1 MIKRRGR
8 PKSVLTKSDR
18 LEIRLSKEQSYWL
31 RYIMNKTEK
40 TKSQIVIE
48 AIKMMYESNK

>member
-31 RYIMNKTEK
+31 RCIMNKTEK